1 MGEADETETPDD
13 SDTTEDEPK
22 EEEVTEE
29 NPAEDLPPV
38 EEQPAEEEPAA
49 PSEEEVIVP
58 GTPEEPVADDG
69 EIKVNN
75 EIMAVTP
82 SAEAV
87 ITVDSKSGGD
97 ADTAEV
103 KWVGGCVDSDGK
115 LATGKALRFR
125 VVLKDGRKLTK
136 VEAKV
141 GETGEGKNPAIKDLT
156 NASADADTIYELEWD
171 QIETTKQVDGEDVK
185 VGQPVQIVV
194 TTEAQTYKITF
205 AGSNAKIYA
214 VAPVDAEDAAKGN
227 MKGAEVTAVV
237 TGAAYDT
244 EATYVVEAT
253 DGYKLSEVKVG
264 DKPVTVGTTDLKEST
279 AEDAQTKTYRTISIK
294 PSAYKKAWDS
304 EEFTVNVNAVVKATL
319 EAEIKGDKIE
329 LSAGMSTAEGAI
341 NYDKDNENFGDAIE
355 EGGLEETSV
364 LAFGVKATENYKIA
378 GVTAVAKTEADAE
391 GTAIPAA
398 DIVAG
403 TEAAGVTPYTV
414 SLKSLVGFEE
424 DTTVTITVAT
434 AYTDEYAATN
444 IHTVTFAG
452 DLKKA
457 EVTTGS
463 GDALP
468 KDNIVKVETTESEK
482 DLTINVALAEG
493 YELPKRGGTDDAT
506 KGDSVIDVTKQVKYE
521 TEEAGK
527 YGQAVTQTEKLK
539 VDGGSATLTLVGK
552 DKNYEGGDAEGAQD
566 KNFIVTSATVTI
578 KPVLAE
584 NDAEKS
590 LYVKIDEALEGA
602 DYSVQYTEAG
612 SDTYKDASPDDSL
625 NEDLAEEEIMDHTWY
640 IPKAAASVKVTV
652 ETDKV
657 PEAVLDDGEP
667 LTKEEGDGYV
677 YVIPAANL
685 KTSENGGSTLAITE
699 AAEDPAEEAAVKVK
713 MNAKEVELTAYEV
726 GDSSMSDVLGDLG
739 DDGYYSLA
747 AASVGKSLSLT
758 FAEVA
763 GANFKGV
770 SYKMGDKEGKVTP
783 DRQGIA
789 VLEIEEVTG
798 EVTVEV
804 ESESAYVVKLYDG
817 VSELKKDKDG
827 VYEADYTTQG
837 ITIKL
842 YQTENKKDDVAFY
855 DVVVKDG
862 DATAETGATVAENGF
877 SATLDAIHK
886 SERGKVLTINVYKK
900 DQAEPFIAHLRTNAN
915 SSEVKVTRVVG
926 GKTTAVAKDETVEMP
941 LDAQM
946 TFKVESVGASVSDLD
961 VKLFKEDGTALTAAE
976 QAWFTDNG
984 EISLDKKS
992 GTFTITTTAS
1002 KDARGKVEVRI
1013 YNRNEE
1019 VEQGKT
1025 EKALEGAGTFKLDV
1039 KGYMADNDVAGITA
1053 TPGTAG
1059 NTTVRINLNTTFKDK
1074 KNLPAAPET
1083 GDLYYKVV
1091 LDEIT
1096 VDGELPAN
1104 VAKLTGEELT
1114 KYYKIDEED
1123 YANPA
1128 RTVAIDLVEDKRA
1141 PEAKDD
1147 IANTMTVSIKEVV
1160 LVQSVV
1166 GSPATDNDY
1175 VVSKH
1180 TAAIKDKDKVLTT
1193 KKPLYETKL
1202 SVKAVNGAAVFTG
1215 QEGVKVATPVFGTNT
1230 GYDELTV
1237 QFVDTK
1243 TGVLNGTAGTDVN
1256 DKAASDE
1263 GGFEA
1268 WVDPQDNAIYVSA
1281 TEGSTTAANYKTL
1294 GVKVTANYPQTEI
1307 GDGYAAT
1314 AVVKLNV
1321 KQGIYRIEAD
1331 ESKAKLPET
1340 IFVVPGSKGKNGS
1353 AKITPKYN
1361 HGYKEAKPAKAAV
1374 TWTIESESQN
1384 ANIQKNLNAV
1394 NAKGKAAPTIT
1405 VKNGTV
1411 TVTKDFMFGKTD
1423 VENTFTVT
1431 ARAADFTG
1439 NTKYKNFTFKVTD
1452 EQDRLEAGSI
1462 VIVNGSGE
1470 VQNASAL
1477 KAEDFDVNLYVAAL
1491 KNDVKKGKDSYTMAD
1506 FMPVTIASGS
1516 KANLEVGQPDQYGR
1530 AKLTFKKPGTKLKIN
1545 VNTVDGGK
1553 ASKDV
1558 KVKDTLL
1565 VNIDPYENLGLYLT
1579 GADGSEYTPDTEGTI
1594 QYAGGSNQRFEL
1606 DLQHY
1611 HTVGDY
1617 ADSWQADSLYK
1628 NVKVKV
1634 DGGKFIANKYWAK
1647 NINAYKQQQ
1656 EYSDMGTAVV
1666 VTSKDGKAKITLT
1679 DTANPNKESNS
1690 VTYNIENTSFKEA
1703 SQKAPA
1709 IKLISPKKITN
1720 DALYNE
1726 DEGDYTNPIV
1736 YQVTDKNVNYAGQY
1750 VKLAPDYTAANNMA
1764 EDLADGD
1771 GFITFA
1777 KIDENGYFEWRPGKE
1792 LDGGS
1797 YKMIA
1802 TVCERKRGEILPL
1815 AKDVKLNFSIPKE
1828 KKLNT
1833 NLSVT
1838 AKYTLDAK
1846 SSSKAKIVVK
1856 TDDRISYVISEAKNV
1871 IKAKDQ
1877 GMTKNEHTNEFT
1889 KYFVVEP
1896 VYNKKGKPVS
1906 YTIGLKDTLTAAEI
1920 DYITGNTKDKDLQK
1934 KAKEDC
1940 TGYITVSNG
1949 DYRSNTFY
1957 AYNTKDIKVTIA
1969 FKENKYTVEGASIF
1983 APKAETKVTVR
1994 LMNGKQPVSVVAAA
2008 LDAAEDTGSFAK
2020 KDGVKAVSLNGGK
2033 SGVIE
2038 ITSNAT
2044 AEAKKHDVVM
2054 RVVPADS
2061 GFVQTAA
2068 WNDAEKK
2075 WNVTYVNKEGTTA
2088 YDEAEL
2094 IANYGVKVTAKI
2106 DVKAVDAKKVLKTN
2120 LKVTL
2125 GADNYVR
2132 AATQGKTGD
2141 YVAYVPYDFVAGN
2154 TEIATAVLAKVKD
2167 DKDLNEIAGKTLI
2180 TVAVKDGDKWIT
2192 DDDGNQCIRI
2202 SVSKEVLKEQ
2212 AVKYA
2217 EDKRAAD
2224 VVTNYGAKLNV
2235 PVTLTYTNNG
2245 NTSET
2250 VTFSVTMP
2258 KKAMEFAGVKDVLN
2272 GAATVGTGKNAKNIK
2287 DEIEKMTTPQADR
2300 SSVILKGLLAKVCS
2314 KVNVTIPADAD
2325 VVLTTDWSD
2334 MEWWN
2339 EDDDTAITK
2348 AQLNDGETVP
2358 EAEKEDEADYD
2369 GIMTAGK
2376 AVVNLTLTNW
2386 AATGDGATAPITYTL
2401 NALGVK
2407 HKVTAGGDGI
2417 ETEIVSAIQS
2427 YLTTL
2432 KPTNDLTEEKL
2443 LEEIWKLDGVKEYNS
2458 DRDSVNIWTTWT
2470 EGVSLIP
2477 ATERKKGSFSITVY
2491 VNEESYSASVE
2502 NVEIERIRNIGDVTA
2517 TLGEKLDST
2526 AVLKIVD
2533 DCSGIETKIHDK
2545 ILADAK
2551 EAIGN
2556 SNIDVAYKQ
2565 REKAAETP
2573 GARAAEMEDVFDY
2586 KAATDSASGS
2596 ISFTLVM
2603 KSKASGRTVEYG
2615 LTPAAEIPTTNA
2627 AKYFDTADKAEAAV
2641 MKAVVTS
2648 DPENEEKKFDNLKT
2662 TLADADNTQE
2672 SVEEKVKAALADE
2685 ELKKT
2690 IIGWTAENIVVT
2702 YTPAEPDAGETKK
2715 PGKVTI
2721 KADIVLTGDPSMKKA
2736 LEVTNAEVVD
2746 WKAAFQTVEQLKA
2759 AITAEAAKTI
2769 EVENASGLP
2778 TAVAGAKTAI
2788 EGKISPLKTGT
2799 GLAVTYEYPTDT
2811 EEKTYFSK
2819 TENSAKY
2826 ENVTIK
2832 ITKDDEEAD
2841 SVTVTFNWA
2850 VKAAEGAE

>member
-1 MGEADETETPDD
+1 MGEADETEKSDD

-58 GTPEEPVADDG
+58 GTPEEPVADAG

-141 GETGEGKNPAIKDLT
+141 GETGEGKNPDVKDLT
-156 NASADADTIYELEWD
+156 NASADADTIYELKWD
-171 QIETTKQVDGEDVK
+171 QIETTKQVDGKDVK

-214 VAPVDAEDAAKGN
+214 VAPVDEEDAAKGN
-227 MKGAEVTAVV
+227 MKSAEVTATV

-244 EATYVVEAT
+244 AVTYVVEAA

-264 DKPVTVGTTDLKEST
+264 DKPVTVGTTDLKESA
-279 AEDAQTKTYRTISIK
+279 AEDAQTKTYSTISIK
-294 PSAYKKAWDS
+294 PSDYRKAWDS
-304 EEFTVNVNAVVKATL
+304 EEFTVNVNAVAKATL
-319 EAEIKGDKIE
+319 EAKIKGDKIE
-329 LSAGMSTAEGAI
+329 LSAGTSTADGAI
-341 NYDKDNENFGDAIE
+341 NYSKDNGNFGDAIV
-355 EGGLEETSV
+355 EGGLKETSV
-364 LAFGVKATENYKIA
+364 LAFGVKAAENYEIA

-403 TEAAGVTPYTV
+403 TEADGVTPYTV

-424 DTTVTITVAT
+424 NTTVTITVAT

-468 KDNIVKVETTESEK
+468 KGNIVKVETKDGVE
-482 DLTINVALAEG
+482 DLTINVTPAEG

-521 TEEAGK
+521 TEKAGE
-527 YGQAVTQTEKLK
+527 YGTAVTQTEKLK
-539 VDGGSATLTLVGK
+539 VDGGSATLVLVGA

-578 KPVLAE
+578 HTVLAE
-584 NDAEKS
+584 NDAEKR
-590 LYVKIDEALEGA
+590 LRVQIDEALEGA

-612 SDTYKDASPDDSL
+612 SDTYNDASLDDSL
-625 NEDLAEEEIMDHTWY
+625 SEEVAEEEIMDHTWY
-640 IPKAAASVKVTV
+640 IPEAAASVKVTV

-657 PEAVLDDGEP
+657 PEAVLDGGEP

-677 YVIPAANL
+677 YVIPAAIL
-685 KTSENGGSTLAITE
+685 QTLDNGGSTLAITE
-699 AAEDPAEEAAVKVK
+699 AAADPAEEAAVKVK
-713 MNAKEVELTAYEV
+713 MNTNDVELTAYEV
-726 GDSSMSDVLGDLG
+726 GDSSMDETLGDLG
-739 DDGYYSLA
+739 EDGYYSLA
-747 AASVGKSLSLT
+747 DASVGKSLSLT
-758 FAEVA
+758 FTEVE

-770 SYKMGDKEGKVTP
+770 SYKMGDKEGNVTP
-783 DRQGIA
+783 DRQGVA

-804 ESESAYVVKLYDG
+804 ESESAYVVKLYGADN
-817 VSELKKDKDG
+817 ELEKDKGG
-827 VYEADYTTQG
+827 VYLADYTTQG

-862 DATAETGATVAENGF
+862 DATAETGATVADDGL
-877 SATLDAIHK
+877 SATLDEIHK

-900 DQAEPFIAHLRTNAN
+900 DQAEPFTAKLRTNAN

-926 GKTTAVAKDETVEMP
+926 GKTTAVTKDETVEMP

-946 TFKVESVGASVSDLD
+946 TFKVESVGASVSDLG

-984 EISLDKKS
+984 EISLNKS
-992 GTFTITTTAS
+992 NGTFTITTTAS

-1013 YNRNEE
+1013 YNKSEE

-1104 VAKLTGEELT
+1104 VTKITGAELT
-1114 KYYKIDEED
+1114 KYYKIDD
-1123 YANPA
+1123 YENPA
-1128 RTVAIDLVEDKRA
+1128 QTVAIDLVNDTRA

-1160 LVQSVV
+1160 LVQSVLA
-1166 GSPATDNDY
+1166 SPAKDDDY
-1175 VVSKH
+1175 VVSRH
-1180 TAAIKDKDKVLTT
+1180 AAAIKDKDKVLTT

-1215 QEGVKVATPVFGTNT
+1215 QEKVKVATPVFGKET

-1243 TGVLNGTAGTDVN
+1243 TGVLNGTAGTDEN
-1256 DKAASDE
+1256 DKAASKT

-1268 WVDPQDNAIYVSA
+1268 WVDPQDNSIYVSA
-1281 TEGSTTAANYKTL
+1281 TQGYVTAASYKTL
-1294 GVKVTANYPQTEI
+1294 GVKVTANYPRTEI

-1321 KQGIYRIEAD
+1321 KQGIYLIEAD

-1361 HGYKEAKPAKAAV
+1361 HGYKEDKPAKAAV
-1374 TWTIESESQN
+1374 TWAIESESQN
-1384 ANIQKNLNAV
+1384 ENIQKNLNAV

-1423 VENTFTVT
+1423 GDNTFTVT

-1439 NTKYKNFTFKVTD
+1439 NTEYKDFTFTVTD

-1462 VIVNGSGE
+1462 VIVNEGGE

-1477 KAEDFDVNLYVAAL
+1477 KAEDFDVDLYVAAL
-1491 KNDVKKGKDSYTMAD
+1491 KNDVKKGKDSYTTDD

-1553 ASKDV
+1553 ASKNV

-1594 QYAGGSNQRFEL
+1594 QYAGGSNQRFRL

-1611 HTVGDY
+1611 HTVGSY
-1617 ADSWQADSLYK
+1617 ADSWQDDSLYK

-1647 NINAYKQQQ
+1647 NINANKYPQ
-1656 EYSDMGTAVV
+1656 EYSNMGTAVV

-1679 DTANPNKESNS
+1679 DTANKGSNP
-1690 VTYNIENTSFKEA
+1690 VVYNIENTSFKEA

-1726 DEGDYTNPIV
+1726 DEGTYTNPIL

-1764 EDLADGD
+1764 EDLADEN

-1777 KIDENGYFEWRPGKE
+1777 KIDENGYFEWCPEVE
-1792 LDGGS
+1792 LEGGS

-1802 TVCERKRGEILPL
+1802 TVCEMKRGEILPL
-1815 AKDVKLNFSIPKE
+1815 AKDVKLNFSIPSE
-1828 KKLNT
+1828 KKINT

-1846 SSSKAKIVVK
+1846 SSSKAKIAVK
-1856 TDDRISYVISEAKNV
+1856 TDDRLRYVVSEAKNV

-1877 GMTKNEHTNEFT
+1877 GMTKDTHTNEFT
-1889 KYFVVEP
+1889 KYFEVEA
-1896 VYNKKGKPVS
+1896 VERGGKPVS

-1920 DYITGNTKDKDLQK
+1920 DYITGNTEDKGLQK

-1949 DYRSNTFY
+1949 KYDRNNDFV

-2008 LDAAEDTGSFAK
+2008 LDTEDTKSFAK
-2020 KDGVKAVSLNGGK
+2020 EGGVKAVSLNEGRT
-2033 SGVIE
+2033 GVIE

-2054 RVVPADS
+2054 RVVPVDS
-2061 GFVQTAA
+2061 GFVQTAVWDNA
-2068 WNDAEKK
+2068 QNK
-2075 WNVTYVNKEGTTA
+2075 WNVAYVNKEGTTA
-2088 YDEAEL
+2088 YNEAEL
-2094 IANYGVKVTAKI
+2094 IAKYGVKVIAKI

-2125 GADNYVR
+2125 GADNYER
-2132 AATQGKTGD
+2132 AATPGKMGE

-2154 TEIATAVLAKVKD
+2154 TEIATAVLAKDKD
-2167 DKDLNEIAGKTLI
+2167 NKDLNEIAGKTLI
-2180 TVAVKDGDKWIT
+2180 TVAAKDGTDWIT
-2192 DDDGNQCIRI
+2192 DDDGNQCIKI

-2217 EDKRAAD
+2217 DDKRAAD

-2258 KKAMEFAGVKDVLN
+2258 KKAMDFAEVQDVLN

-2300 SSVILKGLLAKVCS
+2300 SSVILKGLLAKVSS
-2314 KVNVTIPADAD
+2314 KVNGTIPADAD

-2348 AQLNDGETVP
+2348 AQLNDGKTVSEADKET
-2358 EAEKEDEADYD
+2358 EADYD

-2386 AATGDGATAPITYTL
+2386 AATGAGATAPVTYTL
-2401 NALGVK
+2401 NELGVK
-2407 HKVTAGGDGI
+2407 HKVTADGTGI
-2417 ETEIVSAIQS
+2417 ETDIASAIQS
-2427 YLTTL
+2427 YLDTL
-2432 KPTNDLTEEKL
+2432 EPTNDLKEKEL

-2526 AVLKIVD
+2526 AVLQIVD
-2533 DCSGIETKIHDK
+2533 DCSGIEKKIHDK

-2627 AKYFDTADKAEAAV
+2627 AKYFDTADKAVAAV

-2702 YTPAEPDAGETKK
+2702 YTPAEPNAGETKK

-2746 WKAAFQTVEQLKA
+2746 WKATFQTVEQLKA

>member
-1 MGEADETETPDD
+1 MRQDVGEADETETPDD
-13 SDTTEDEPK
+13 SDTTEGEPK

-58 GTPEEPVADDG
+58 GTPEEPVADAG

-141 GETGEGKNPAIKDLT
+141 GETGEGKNPDVKDLT
-156 NASADADTIYELEWD
+156 NASADADTIYELKWD
-171 QIETTKQVDGEDVK
+171 QIETTKQVDGKDVK

-214 VAPVDAEDAAKGN
+214 VAPVDADDAAKGN
-227 MKGAEVTAVV
+227 MKGVEVSAAV

-244 EATYVVEAT
+244 AVTYVVEAE

-264 DKPVTVGTTDLKEST
+264 DKPVTVGTTDLKESA
-279 AEDAQTKTYRTISIK
+279 AEDAQTKTYSTISIK
-294 PSAYKKAWDS
+294 PSDYRKAWDS
-304 EEFTVNVNAVVKATL
+304 EEFTVNVNAVAKATL
-319 EAEIKGDKIE
+319 EAKIKGDKIE
-329 LSAGMSTAEGAI
+329 LSAGTSTADGAI
-341 NYDKDNENFGDAIE
+341 NYSKDNGNFGDAIV
-355 EGGLEETSV
+355 EGGLKETSV
-364 LAFGVKATENYKIA
+364 LAFGVKAAENYEIA

-403 TEAAGVTPYTV
+403 TEADGVTPYTV

-424 DTTVTITVAT
+424 NTTVTITVAT

-457 EVTTGS
+457 KVTTGS

-468 KDNIVKVETTESEK
+468 KDNIVKVETKDGVE
-482 DLTINVALAEG
+482 DLTINVTPAEG

-521 TEEAGK
+521 TEETGK

-539 VDGGSATLTLVGK
+539 VDGGSATLVLVGA
-552 DKNYEGGDAEGAQD
+552 DKNYEGGDADGAQE

-612 SDTYKDASPDDSL
+612 SDTYNDASLDDSL
-625 NEDLAEEEIMDHTWY
+625 SEEVAGEEIMDHTWY
-640 IPKAAASVKVTV
+640 IPEAAASVKVTV

-657 PEAVLDDGEP
+657 PEAALDGGEP

-677 YVIPAANL
+677 YVIPAAIL
-685 KTSENGGSTLAITE
+685 KTSDNGGSTLAITE
-699 AAEDPAEEAAVKVK
+699 AADPAEEAAVKVK

-726 GDSSMSDVLGDLG
+726 GDSSMSKELGDLG
-739 DDGYYSLA
+739 EDGYYSLA
-747 AASVGKSLSLT
+747 DASVGKSLSLT
-758 FAEVA
+758 FTEVE

-770 SYKMGDKEGKVTP
+770 SYKMGDKEGNVTP
-783 DRQGIA
+783 NKQGVA
-789 VLEIEEVTG
+789 LLEIEEVTG

-804 ESESAYVVKLYDG
+804 ESESAYVVKLYDAG
-817 VSELKKDKDG
+817 NELEKDKDG

-837 ITIKL
+837 IAIKL
-842 YQTENKKDDVAFY
+842 YQTKNKKDDVVFY

-862 DATAETGATVAENGF
+862 DATAETGATVADDGY
-877 SATLDAIHK
+877 SATLDEIHK

-900 DQAEPFIAHLRTNAN
+900 DQAEPFIAQLRTNAN
-915 SSEVKVTRVVG
+915 SSEVRVVG
-926 GKTTAVAKDETVEMP
+926 GKTTAVVKDETVEMP

-946 TFKVESVGASVSDLD
+946 TFKVESVGASVSDLG

-976 QAWFTDNG
+976 QAWFADNG
-984 EISLDKKS
+984 VVSLDES
-992 GTFTITTTAS
+992 NGTFTITTTAS
-1002 KDARGKVEVRI
+1002 RDARGKVEVRI
-1013 YNRNEE
+1013 YNTSEE
-1019 VEQGKT
+1019 VKQGET

-1039 KGYMADNDVAGITA
+1039 KGYMADNDVTGITA

-1074 KNLPAAPET
+1074 KNLPAPPET

-1104 VAKLTGEELT
+1104 VTKITGAELT
-1114 KYYKIDEED
+1114 KYYKIDD
-1123 YANPA
+1123 YENPA
-1128 RTVAIDLVEDKRA
+1128 QTVAIDLVNDTRA

-1147 IANTMTVSIKEVV
+1147 IANLMTVSIKEVV
-1160 LVQSVV
+1160 LVQSVLA
-1166 GSPATDNDY
+1166 SPAKDDDY
-1175 VVSKH
+1175 VVSRH
-1180 TAAIKDKDKVLTT
+1180 AAAIKDKDKVLTT

-1243 TGVLNGTAGTDVN
+1243 TGVLNGTAGTDEKN
-1256 DKAASDE
+1256 KAASKED
-1263 GGFEA
+1263 GFEA

-1281 TEGSTTAANYKTL
+1281 TEGPATAADYKTL

-1361 HGYKEAKPAKAAV
+1361 GGYKEYKPAKAAV

-1411 TVTKDFMFGKTD
+1411 TVTRDFMFGKTD
-1423 VENTFTVT
+1423 AENTFTVT
-1431 ARAADFTG
+1431 AKAADFTG
-1439 NTKYKNFTFKVTD
+1439 NTEYEDFTFTVTD

-1462 VIVNGSGE
+1462 VIVNRSGE

-1477 KAEDFDVNLYVAAL
+1477 KAEDFDVDLYVAAL
-1491 KNDVKKGKDSYTMAD
+1491 RNDVKKGKDSYTTDD

-1530 AKLTFKKPGTKLKIN
+1530 AALTFKKPGTKLKIN

-1579 GADGSEYTPDTEGTI
+1579 GADGSTYTPDPNETI
-1594 QYAGGSNQRFEL
+1594 QYAGGSNQMFTL
-1606 DLQHY
+1606 DLRHY
-1611 HTVGDY
+1611 HTVGDH

-1647 NINAYKQQQ
+1647 NINEYKYTQY
-1656 EYSDMGTAVV
+1656 YSDMGTAVV

-1690 VTYNIENTSFKEA
+1690 VIYNIENTSFEEA

-1726 DEGDYTNPIV
+1726 DEGTYTNPIL

-1764 EDLADGD
+1764 EDLADEN

-1777 KIDENGYFEWRPGKE
+1777 KIDENGYFEWCPEVE
-1792 LDGGS
+1792 LEGGS

-1802 TVCERKRGEILPL
+1802 TVCEMKRGEILPL
-1815 AKDVKLNFSIPKE
+1815 AKDVKLNFSIPSE
-1828 KKLNT
+1828 KKINT

-1846 SSSKAKIVVK
+1846 SSSKAKIAVK
-1856 TDDRISYVISEAKNV
+1856 TDDRLRYVVSEAKNV

-1877 GMTKNEHTNEFT
+1877 GMTKDTHTNEFT
-1889 KYFVVEP
+1889 KYFEVEA
-1896 VYNKKGKPVS
+1896 VERGGKPVS

-1920 DYITGNTKDKDLQK
+1920 DYITGNTEDKDLQK

-1949 DYRSNTFY
+1949 KYDRNNDFV

-2008 LDAAEDTGSFAK
+2008 LDTEDTKSFAK
-2020 KDGVKAVSLNGGK
+2020 EGGVKAVSLNEGRT
-2033 SGVIE
+2033 GVIE

-2054 RVVPADS
+2054 RVVPVDS
-2061 GFVQTAA
+2061 GFVQTAVWDNA
-2068 WNDAEKK
+2068 QNK
-2075 WNVTYVNKEGTTA
+2075 WNVAYVNKEGTTA
-2088 YDEAEL
+2088 YNEAEL
-2094 IANYGVKVTAKI
+2094 IAKYGVKVIAKI

-2125 GADNYVR
+2125 GADNYER
-2132 AATQGKTGD
+2132 AATPGKMGE

-2154 TEIATAVLAKVKD
+2154 TEIATAVLAKDKD
-2167 DKDLNEIAGKTLI
+2167 NKDLNEIAGKTLI
-2180 TVAVKDGDKWIT
+2180 TVAAKDGTDWIT
-2192 DDDGNQCIRI
+2192 DDDGNQCIKI

-2217 EDKRAAD
+2217 DDKRAAD

-2258 KKAMEFAGVKDVLN
+2258 KKAMDFAEVQDVLN

-2300 SSVILKGLLAKVCS
+2300 SSVILKGLLAKVSS
-2314 KVNVTIPADAD
+2314 KVNGTIPADAD

-2348 AQLNDGETVP
+2348 AQLNDGKTVSEADKET
-2358 EAEKEDEADYD
+2358 EADYD

-2386 AATGDGATAPITYTL
+2386 AATGAGATAPVTYTL
-2401 NALGVK
+2401 NELGVK
-2407 HKVTAGGDGI
+2407 HKVTADGTGI
-2417 ETEIVSAIQS
+2417 ETDIASAIQS
-2427 YLTTL
+2427 YLDTL
-2432 KPTNDLTEEKL
+2432 KPTNDLKEKEL

-2458 DRDSVNIWTTWT
+2458 DRDSVNIWTADWHH
-2470 EGVSLIP
+2470 VP
-2477 ATERKKGSFSITVY
+2477 ATERKAGEFGVTVY
-2491 VNEESYSASVE
+2491 VNEESYSASITEGNYKV
-2502 NVEIERIRNIGDVTA
+2502 IPRIKNIGDVAA
-2517 TLGEKLDST
+2517 TLGDELDST
-2526 AVLKIVD
+2526 AVLQIVD
-2533 DCSGIETKIHDK
+2533 DCSGIEAKIHDK

-2551 EAIGN
+2551 AAIGN
-2556 SNIDVAYKQ
+2556 TNIDVAYKQ

-2573 GARAAEMEDVFDY
+2573 GTRAAEMEDDFDY
-2586 KAATDSASGS
+2586 TAATASANGS
-2596 ISFTLVM
+2596 VSFTLVM
-2603 KSKASGRTVEYG
+2603 KSKASGRTVEYS
-2615 LTPAAEIPTTNA
+2615 LEVDSIPQANA
-2627 AKYFDTADKAEAAV
+2627 AKYFDTADKAVAAV

-2648 DPENEEKKFDNLKT
+2648 DPEDESKKFDNLKQ
-2662 TLADADNTQE
+2662 TLAGADNTQE
-2672 SVEEKVKAALADE
+2672 SVEKKVKAALADDA
-2685 ELKKT
+2685 LKT
-2690 IIGWTAENIVVT
+2690 AIIGWTAENIVVD
-2702 YTPAEPDAGETKK
+2702 YTPAEPANNGGVAK

-2721 KADIVLTGDPSMKKA
+2721 SADIVLTGDPGMKGSLK
-2736 LEVTNAEVVD
+2736 VTNAEVVE
-2746 WKAAFQTVEQLKA
+2746 WKEAFQTVEQLKA

-2778 TAVAGAKTAI
+2778 EESALKNTINTLVGGLATGTDLSAAIDETADPAPTYTKDTTANTVKW
-2788 EGKISPLKTGT
+2788 ENVKIS
-2799 GLAVTYEYPTDT
+2799 
-2811 EEKTYFSK
+2811 
-2819 TENSAKY
+2819 
-2826 ENVTIK
+2826 IK
-2832 ITKDDEEAD
+2832 KGAEEAD

-2850 VKAAEGAE
+2850 VKAASGTD

>member
-69 EIKVNN
+69 EIKANN

-141 GETGEGKNPAIKDLT
+141 GETGEGKNPDVKDLT
-156 NASADADTIYELEWD
+156 NASADADTIYELKWD
-171 QIETTKQVDGEDVK
+171 RIETTKQVDGKDVK

-205 AGSNAKIYA
+205 AGDNAKIYA
-214 VAPVDAEDAAKGN
+214 VAPVDEDDAAKGN
-227 MKGAEVTAVV
+227 MKGAEVTAAV

-244 EATYVVEAT
+244 AVTYVVEAE
-253 DGYKLSEVKVG
+253 DGNKLSEVKVG
-264 DKPVTVGTTDLKEST
+264 DKPVTVGTTDLKENA
-279 AEDAQTKTYRTISIK
+279 AEDAQTKTYSTISIK
-294 PSAYKKAWDS
+294 PSDYRKAWDS
-304 EEFTVNVNAVVKATL
+304 EEFTVNVNAVAKATL

-329 LSAGMSTAEGAI
+329 LSAGTSTADGAI
-341 NYDKDNENFGDAIE
+341 NYNKDNGNFGNAIV
-355 EGGLEETSV
+355 EGGLKETSV
-364 LAFGVKATENYKIA
+364 LAFGVKATENYRIA
-378 GVTAVAKTEADAE
+378 GVTAVAKTKADAE

-403 TEAAGVTPYTV
+403 TEADGVTPYTV

-424 DTTVTITVAT
+424 NTSVIITVAT
-434 AYTDEYAATN
+434 TYTDEYAATN

-457 EVTTGS
+457 TVTTGS
-463 GDALP
+463 GNTKLP
-468 KDNIVKVETTESEK
+468 EDNTVEVVTTDSVK
-482 DLTINVALAEG
+482 DLAINVTLAEG

-506 KGDSVIDVTKQVKYE
+506 KEDSVIDVTKQVKYE

-539 VDGGSATLTLVGK
+539 VDGGSATLVLVGK
-552 DKNYEGGDAEGAQD
+552 DKNYEGGDAENAQD

-578 KPVLAE
+578 HTVLAE
-584 NDAEKS
+584 NDAEKR
-590 LYVKIDEALEGA
+590 LYVKIDETLAGA

-612 SDTYKDASPDDSL
+612 SDTYNDAFLDDSL
-625 NEDLAEEEIMDHTWY
+625 SEEVAGEEIMDHTWY
-640 IPKAAASVKVTV
+640 IPEAAASVKVTV

-685 KTSENGGSTLAITE
+685 KTSDNGGSTLAITE

-713 MNAKEVELTAYEV
+713 MNAKEVELTTYEV
-726 GDSSMSDVLGDLG
+726 GDSSMSDALGDLG

-758 FAEVA
+758 FEKVD

-770 SYKMGDKEGKVTP
+770 SYEMGDKEGKVTP
-783 DRQGIA
+783 DRQGVA

-798 EVTVEV
+798 DVTVEV
-804 ESESAYVVKLYDG
+804 ESESAYVVKLYKD
-817 VSELKKDKDG
+817 SNELETDKDG
-827 VYEADYTTQG
+827 VVYEADYTTQG

-842 YQTENKKDDVAFY
+842 YQTENKKDDVPFY

-862 DATAETGATVAENGF
+862 DATAETGATVAGDGL
-877 SATLDAIHK
+877 SATLDEIHK

-900 DQAEPFIAHLRTNAN
+900 DQAEPFTAQLRTNAN

-1128 RTVAIDLVEDKRA
+1128 RTVAIDLVKDTRA

-1361 HGYKEAKPAKAAV
+1361 YGYKEDKPAKASV
-1374 TWTIESESQN
+1374 TWTIESESQD

-1431 ARAADFTG
+1431 AKAADFTG
-1439 NTKYKNFTFKVTD
+1439 NTEYEDFTFTVTD

-1491 KNDVKKGKDSYTMAD
+1491 KNDVKKGKDSYTTVD

-1516 KANLEVGQPDQYGR
+1516 KANLEVSQPDQYGR
-1530 AKLTFKKPGTKLKIN
+1530 AKLTFKKPGKNLKIN

-1579 GADGSEYTPDTEGTI
+1579 GADGSMYTPDPDETI
-1594 QYAGGSNQRFEL
+1594 QYAGGSNQRFTL
-1606 DLQHY
+1606 DLRHY
-1611 HTVGDY
+1611 HTVGDH
-1617 ADSWQADSLYK
+1617 ADSWQADLLYK

-1720 DALYNE
+1720 DALFNE
-1726 DEGDYTNPIV
+1726 FEGGYTNPV
-1736 YQVTDKNVNYAGQY
+1736 LYQVTDKNVNYAGQY
-1750 VKLAPDYTAANNMA
+1750 VKLAPDYTAANNKA
-1764 EDLADGD
+1764 EELADGN

-1777 KIDENGYFEWRPGKE
+1777 KIDENGYFEWCPGVE
-1792 LDGGS
+1792 LGGGS

-1802 TVCERKRGEILPL
+1802 TVCEMKRGEILPL

-1846 SSSKAKIVVK
+1846 SSSKAKIAVK
-1856 TDDRISYVISEAKNV
+1856 SDYSYVISEAKNV

-1920 DYITGNTKDKDLQK
+1920 DYITGNTENKDLQK

-1949 DYRSNTFY
+1949 YYNRDTFY

-2020 KDGVKAVSLNGGK
+2020 KDGVKAVSLNKGK

-2061 GFVQTAA
+2061 GFVQTATWDEA
-2068 WNDAEKK
+2068 KK
-2075 WNVTYVNKEGTTA
+2075 EWNVTYVNKEGTTA
-2088 YDEAEL
+2088 YDKAEL

-2132 AATQGKTGD
+2132 AATQGKTGE

-2180 TVAVKDGDKWIT
+2180 TVAVKDGDKWIN

-2258 KKAMEFAGVKDVLN
+2258 KKAMDFAEVQDVLN

-2300 SSVILKGLLAKVCS
+2300 SSVILKGLLAKVSS
-2314 KVNVTIPADAD
+2314 KVNGTIPADAD

-2348 AQLNDGETVP
+2348 AQLNDGKTVSEADKET
-2358 EAEKEDEADYD
+2358 EADYD

-2386 AATGDGATAPITYTL
+2386 AATGAGATAPVTYTL

-2407 HKVTAGGDGI
+2407 HKVTADGTGI
-2417 ETEIVSAIQS
+2417 ETDIASAIQS
-2427 YLTTL
+2427 YLDTL
-2432 KPTNDLTEEKL
+2432 EPTNDLKEKEL

-2458 DRDSVNIWTTWT
+2458 DRDSVNIWTADWHH
-2470 EGVSLIP
+2470 VP
-2477 ATERKKGSFSITVY
+2477 ATERKAGEFGVTVY
-2491 VNEESYSASVE
+2491 VNEESYSASITEGNYKV
-2502 NVEIERIRNIGDVTA
+2502 IPRIKNIGDVAA
-2517 TLGEKLDST
+2517 TLGDELDST
-2526 AVLKIVD
+2526 AVLQIVD

-2615 LTPAAEIPTTNA
+2615 LTPAAEIPTANA
-2627 AKYFDTADKAEAAV
+2627 AKYFDTADKAVAAV

-2648 DPENEEKKFDNLKT
+2648 DPEDEAKKFDNLKQ

-2672 SVEEKVKAALADE
+2672 SVEKKVKAALADDA
-2685 ELKKT
+2685 LKT
-2690 IIGWTAENIVVT
+2690 AIIGWTAENIVVD
-2702 YTPAEPDAGETKK
+2702 YTPAEPNAGETKK

-2746 WKAAFQTVEQLKA
+2746 WKATFQTVEQLKA

-2778 TAVAGAKTAI
+2778 EESALKNTINTLVDGLATGTDLSAAIDETADPAPTYTKDTTANTVKW
-2788 EGKISPLKTGT
+2788 ENVKISIKKG
-2799 GLAVTYEYPTDT
+2799 A
-2811 EEKTYFSK
+2811 EE
-2819 TENSAKY
+2819 
-2826 ENVTIK
+2826 V
-2832 ITKDDEEAD
+2832 D

-2850 VKAAEGAE
+2850 VKAAEGTD

>member
-69 EIKVNN
+69 EIKANN

-141 GETGEGKNPAIKDLT
+141 GETGEGKNPDVKDLT
-156 NASADADTIYELEWD
+156 NASADADTIYELKWD
-171 QIETTKQVDGEDVK
+171 RIETTKQVDGKDVK

-214 VAPVDAEDAAKGN
+214 MAPVDEEDAAKGN
-227 MKGAEVTAVV
+227 MKGAEVTATV
-237 TGAAYDT
+237 TDAAYDT
-244 EATYVVEAT
+244 AVTYVVEAA

-264 DKPVTVGTTDLKEST
+264 DKLVTVGTTDLKESA
-279 AEDAQTKTYRTISIK
+279 AEDAQTKTYSTISIK
-294 PSAYKKAWDS
+294 PSDYRKAWDS
-304 EEFTVNVNAVVKATL
+304 EEFTVNVNAVAKATL

-329 LSAGMSTAEGAI
+329 LSAGTSTADGAI
-341 NYDKDNENFGDAIE
+341 NYNKDNGDFGDAIV
-355 EGGLEETSV
+355 EGGLKETSV
-364 LAFGVKATENYKIA
+364 LAFGVKAAENYEIA

-403 TEAAGVTPYTV
+403 TEADGVTPYTV

-424 DTTVTITVAT
+424 NTTVTITVAT

-468 KDNIVKVETTESEK
+468 KDNIVKVETKDGVE
-482 DLTINVALAEG
+482 DLTINVTPAEG

-521 TEEAGK
+521 TEETGK

-539 VDGGSATLTLVGK
+539 VDGGSATLVLVGA
-552 DKNYEGGDAEGAQD
+552 DKNYEGGDADGAQE

-612 SDTYKDASPDDSL
+612 SDTYNDASLDDSL
-625 NEDLAEEEIMDHTWY
+625 SEEVAGEEIMDHTWY
-640 IPKAAASVKVTV
+640 IPEAAASVKVTV

-657 PEAVLDDGEP
+657 PEAALDGGEP

-677 YVIPAANL
+677 YVIPAAIL
-685 KTSENGGSTLAITE
+685 KTSDNGGSTLAITE
-699 AAEDPAEEAAVKVK
+699 AAADPAEEAAVKVK

-726 GDSSMSDVLGDLG
+726 GDSSMSKELGDLG
-739 DDGYYSLA
+739 EDGYYSLA
-747 AASVGKSLSLT
+747 DASVGKSLSLT
-758 FAEVA
+758 FTEVE

-770 SYKMGDKEGKVTP
+770 SYKMGDKEGNVTP
-783 DRQGIA
+783 NKQGVA
-789 VLEIEEVTG
+789 LLEIEEVTG

-804 ESESAYVVKLYDG
+804 ESESAYVVKLYDAG
-817 VSELKKDKDG
+817 NELEKDKDG

-837 ITIKL
+837 IAIKL
-842 YQTENKKDDVAFY
+842 YQTKNKKDDVVFY

-862 DATAETGATVAENGF
+862 DATAETGATVADDGL
-877 SATLDAIHK
+877 SATLDEIHK

-900 DQAEPFIAHLRTNAN
+900 DQAEPFTAKLRTNAN

-926 GKTTAVAKDETVEMP
+926 GKTTAVTKDETVEMP

-946 TFKVESVGASVSDLD
+946 TFKVESVGASVSDLG

-976 QAWFTDNG
+976 QAWFADNG
-984 EISLDKKS
+984 VVSLDES
-992 GTFTITTTAS
+992 NGTFTITTTAS
-1002 KDARGKVEVRI
+1002 RDARGKVEVRI
-1013 YNRNEE
+1013 YNTSEE
-1019 VEQGKT
+1019 VKQGET

-1074 KNLPAAPET
+1074 KNLPAAPKT

-1166 GSPATDNDY
+1166 GSPEKNDDY

-1256 DKAASDE
+1256 HMAVSNG
-1263 GGFEA
+1263 GGFKA

-1321 KQGIYRIEAD
+1321 KQGIYLIEAD

-1353 AKITPKYN
+1353 AKITPMYN
-1361 HGYKEAKPAKAAV
+1361 HGYKEDKPAKAAV
-1374 TWTIESESQN
+1374 TWTIESESQD

-1423 VENTFTVT
+1423 AENTFTVT

-1439 NTKYKNFTFKVTD
+1439 NTEYKDFTFMVTD

-1477 KAEDFDVNLYVAAL
+1477 KAEDFDVDLYVAAL
-1491 KNDVKKGKDSYTMAD
+1491 KNDVKKGKDSYTTAD

-1553 ASKDV
+1553 ASKNV

-1594 QYAGGSNQRFEL
+1594 QYAGGSNQRFRL

-1611 HTVGDY
+1611 HTVGSY
-1617 ADSWQADSLYK
+1617 ADSWQDDSLYK

-1647 NINAYKQQQ
+1647 NINANKYPQ
-1656 EYSDMGTAVV
+1656 EYSNMGTAVV

-1679 DTANPNKESNS
+1679 DTANKGSNP
-1690 VTYNIENTSFKEA
+1690 VVYNIENTSFKKA

-1726 DEGDYTNPIV
+1726 DEGTYTNPIL

-1764 EDLADGD
+1764 EDLADEN

-1777 KIDENGYFEWRPGKE
+1777 KIDENGYFEWCPEVE
-1792 LDGGS
+1792 LEGGS

-1802 TVCERKRGEILPL
+1802 TVCEMKRGEILPL
-1815 AKDVKLNFSIPKE
+1815 AKDVKLNFSIPSE
-1828 KKLNT
+1828 KKINT

-1846 SSSKAKIVVK
+1846 SSSKAKIAVK
-1856 TDDRISYVISEAKNV
+1856 TDDRLRYVVSEAKNV

-1877 GMTKNEHTNEFT
+1877 GMTKDTHTNEFT

-1896 VYNKKGKPVS
+1896 VNNKNGRPVS

-1920 DYITGNTKDKDLQK
+1920 DYITGNTEDKDLQK

-1949 DYRSNTFY
+1949 SYSGDTFY
-1957 AYNTKDIKVTIA
+1957 AFNTKDIKVTIA

-2020 KDGVKAVSLNGGK
+2020 KDGVKAVSLNKGK

-2106 DVKAVDAKKVLKTN
+2106 DVKAVDMKKVLKTN

-2125 GADNYVR
+2125 GADNYVM

-2180 TVAVKDGDKWIT
+2180 TVAVKDGDKWIN

-2258 KKAMEFAGVKDVLN
+2258 KKAMDFAGVKDVLN
-2272 GAATVGTGKNAKNIK
+2272 GTATVGTGKNAKNIK

-2300 SSVILKGLLAKVCS
+2300 SSVILKGLLAKVSS
-2314 KVNVTIPADAD
+2314 KVNGTIPADAD

-2348 AQLNDGETVP
+2348 AQLNDGKTVSEADKET
-2358 EAEKEDEADYD
+2358 EADYD

-2386 AATGDGATAPITYTL
+2386 AATGAGATAPVTYTL

-2407 HKVTAGGDGI
+2407 HKVTADGTGI
-2417 ETEIVSAIQS
+2417 ETDIASAIQS
-2427 YLTTL
+2427 YLDTL
-2432 KPTNDLTEEKL
+2432 EPTNDLKEKEL

-2458 DRDSVNIWTTWT
+2458 DRDSVNIWTADWHH
-2470 EGVSLIP
+2470 VP
-2477 ATERKKGSFSITVY
+2477 ATERKAGEFGVTVY
-2491 VNEESYSASVE
+2491 VNEESYSASITEGNYKV
-2502 NVEIERIRNIGDVTA
+2502 IPRIKNIGDVAA
-2517 TLGEKLDST
+2517 TLGDELDST
-2526 AVLKIVD
+2526 AVLQIVD
-2533 DCSGIETKIHDK
+2533 DCSGIEKKIHDK

-2627 AKYFDTADKAEAAV
+2627 AKYFDTADKAVAAV

-2702 YTPAEPDAGETKK
+2702 YTPAEPNAGETKK

-2746 WKAAFQTVEQLKA
+2746 WKATFQTVEQLKA

>member
-1 MGEADETETPDD
+1 M
-13 SDTTEDEPK
+13 
-22 EEEVTEE
+22 
-29 NPAEDLPPV
+29 
-38 EEQPAEEEPAA
+38 
-49 PSEEEVIVP
+49 
-58 GTPEEPVADDG
+58 
-69 EIKVNN
+69 NN

-156 NASADADTIYELEWD
+156 NASADADTIYELGWD
-171 QIETTKQVDGEDVK
+171 QIETTKQVDGKDVK

-214 VAPVDAEDAAKGN
+214 VAPVDADDAAKGN
-227 MKGAEVTAVV
+227 MKGVEVSAAV

-244 EATYVVEAT
+244 AVTYVVEAE

-264 DKPVTVGTTDLKEST
+264 DKPVTVGTTDLKESA
-279 AEDAQTKTYRTISIK
+279 AEDAQTKTYSTISIK
-294 PSAYKKAWDS
+294 PSDYRKAWDS
-304 EEFTVNVNAVVKATL
+304 EEFTVNVNAVAKATL
-319 EAEIKGDKIE
+319 EAKIKGDKIE
-329 LSAGMSTAEGAI
+329 LSAGTSTADGAI
-341 NYDKDNENFGDAIE
+341 NYSKDNGNFGDAIV
-355 EGGLEETSV
+355 EGGLKETSV
-364 LAFGVKATENYKIA
+364 LAFGVKAAENYEIA

-403 TEAAGVTPYTV
+403 TEADGVTPYTV

-424 DTTVTITVAT
+424 NTTVTITVAT

-468 KDNIVKVETTESEK
+468 KDNIVKVETKDGVE
-482 DLTINVALAEG
+482 DLTINVTPAEG

-521 TEEAGK
+521 TEETGK

-539 VDGGSATLTLVGK
+539 VDGGSATLVLVGA
-552 DKNYEGGDAEGAQD
+552 DKNYEGGDADGAQE

-612 SDTYKDASPDDSL
+612 SDTYNDASLDDSL
-625 NEDLAEEEIMDHTWY
+625 SEEVAGEEIMDHTWY
-640 IPKAAASVKVTV
+640 IPEAAASVKVTV

-657 PEAVLDDGEP
+657 PEAALDGGEP

-677 YVIPAANL
+677 YVIPAAIL
-685 KTSENGGSTLAITE
+685 KTSDNGGSTLAITE
-699 AAEDPAEEAAVKVK
+699 AAADPAEEAAVKVK

-726 GDSSMSDVLGDLG
+726 GDSSMSKELGDLG
-739 DDGYYSLA
+739 EDGYYSLA
-747 AASVGKSLSLT
+747 DASVGKSLSLT
-758 FAEVA
+758 FTEVE

-770 SYKMGDKEGKVTP
+770 SYKMGDKEGNVTP
-783 DRQGIA
+783 NKQGVA
-789 VLEIEEVTG
+789 LLEIEEVTG

-804 ESESAYVVKLYDG
+804 ESESAYVVKLYDAG
-817 VSELKKDKDG
+817 NELEKDKDG

-837 ITIKL
+837 IAIKL
-842 YQTENKKDDVAFY
+842 YQTKNKKDDVVFY

-862 DATAETGATVAENGF
+862 DATAETGATVADDGY
-877 SATLDAIHK
+877 SATLDEIHK

-900 DQAEPFIAHLRTNAN
+900 DQAEPFIAQLRTNAN

-926 GKTTAVAKDETVEMP
+926 GKTTAVVKDETVEMP

-946 TFKVESVGASVSDLD
+946 TFKVESVGASVSDLG

-976 QAWFTDNG
+976 QAWFADNG
-984 EISLDKKS
+984 VVSLDES
-992 GTFTITTTAS
+992 NGTFTITTTAS
-1002 KDARGKVEVRI
+1002 RDARGKVEVRI
-1013 YNRNEE
+1013 YNTSEE
-1019 VEQGKT
+1019 VKQGET

-1039 KGYMADNDVAGITA
+1039 KGYMADNDVTGITA

-1074 KNLPAAPET
+1074 KNLPAPPET

-1104 VAKLTGEELT
+1104 VTKITGAELT
-1114 KYYKIDEED
+1114 KYYKIDD
-1123 YANPA
+1123 YENPA
-1128 RTVAIDLVEDKRA
+1128 QTVAIDLVNDTRA

-1147 IANTMTVSIKEVV
+1147 IANLMTVSIKEVV
-1160 LVQSVV
+1160 LVQSVLA
-1166 GSPATDNDY
+1166 SPAKDDDY
-1175 VVSKH
+1175 VVSRH
-1180 TAAIKDKDKVLTT
+1180 AAAIKDKDKVLTT

-1215 QEGVKVATPVFGTNT
+1215 QEKVKVATPVFGKET

-1243 TGVLNGTAGTDVN
+1243 TGVLNGTAGTDEN
-1256 DKAASDE
+1256 DKAASKT

-1268 WVDPQDNAIYVSA
+1268 WVDPQDNSIYVSA
-1281 TEGSTTAANYKTL
+1281 TQGYVTAASYKTL
-1294 GVKVTANYPQTEI
+1294 GVKVTANYPRTEI

-1321 KQGIYRIEAD
+1321 KQGIYLIEAD

-1361 HGYKEAKPAKAAV
+1361 HGYKEDKPAKAAV

-1439 NTKYKNFTFKVTD
+1439 NTEYKNFTFKVTD

-1530 AKLTFKKPGTKLKIN
+1530 AKLTFKKPGKNLKIN

-1579 GADGSEYTPDTEGTI
+1579 GADGSTYTPDPNETI
-1594 QYAGGSNQRFEL
+1594 QYAGGSNQMFTL
-1606 DLQHY
+1606 DLRHY
-1611 HTVGDY
+1611 HTVGDH

-1647 NINAYKQQQ
+1647 NINEYKYTQY
-1656 EYSDMGTAVV
+1656 YSDMGTAVV

-1690 VTYNIENTSFKEA
+1690 VIYNIENTSFEEA

-1726 DEGDYTNPIV
+1726 DEGYYTNPIV

-1750 VKLAPDYTAANNMA
+1750 VKLAPDYTAANNKA
-1764 EDLADGD
+1764 EDLADGN

-1777 KIDENGYFEWRPGKE
+1777 KIDENGYFEWCPGVE
-1792 LDGGS
+1792 LGGGS

-1802 TVCERKRGEILPL
+1802 TVCEMKRGEILPL

-1846 SSSKAKIVVK
+1846 SSSKAKIAVK
-1856 TDDRISYVISEAKNV
+1856 SDYSYVISEAKNV

-1896 VYNKKGKPVS
+1896 VNNKNGRPVS

-1920 DYITGNTKDKDLQK
+1920 DYITGNTENKDLQK

-1949 DYRSNTFY
+1949 SYSGDTFY
-1957 AYNTKDIKVTIA
+1957 AFNTKDIKVTIA

-2008 LDAAEDTGSFAK
+2008 LDTEDTKSFAK
-2020 KDGVKAVSLNGGK
+2020 EGGVKAVSLNEGRT
-2033 SGVIE
+2033 GVIE

-2061 GFVQTAA
+2061 GFVQTVA
-2068 WNDAEKK
+2068 WDEAKK
-2075 WNVTYVNKEGTTA
+2075 EWNVTYVNKEGTTA
-2088 YDEAEL
+2088 YDKAEL

-2106 DVKAVDAKKVLKTN
+2106 DVKAVDMKKVLKTN

-2125 GADNYVR
+2125 GADNYVM

-2180 TVAVKDGDKWIT
+2180 TVAVKDGDKWIN

-2258 KKAMEFAGVKDVLN
+2258 KKAMDFAGVKDVLN
-2272 GAATVGTGKNAKNIK
+2272 GTATVGTGKNAKNIK
-2287 DEIEKMTTPQADR
+2287 DEIEKMTTPQEER

-2325 VVLTTDWSD
+2325 VVLTTDWSG

-2339 EDDDTAITK
+2339 EDDATTITR

-2358 EAEKEDEADYD
+2358 EANKGDEADYD

-2407 HKVTAGGDGI
+2407 HKVTADGEGI
-2417 ETEIVSAIQS
+2417 ETEIVEAIQS
-2427 YLTTL
+2427 YLDDLT
-2432 KPTNDLTEEKL
+2432 PTNDLTEEKL
-2443 LEEIWKLDGVKEYNS
+2443 LEKIWKLDGVKEYNS

-2517 TLGEKLDST
+2517 TLGEKLDSI

-2565 REKAAETP
+2565 REKAAETLD
-2573 GARAAEMEDVFDY
+2573 ARAAEMEDVFDY
-2586 KAATDSASGS
+2586 EAATDSANGS

-2603 KSKASGRTVEYG
+2603 KSKASGRTVEYSAG
-2615 LTPAAEIPTTNA
+2615 TETDIVIPMANA
-2627 AKYFDTADKAEAAV
+2627 AKYFDTADKAVAAV

-2648 DPENEEKKFDNLKT
+2648 DPEAEDKKFDNLKQ

-2672 SVEEKVKAALADE
+2672 SVEEKVKAALADN
-2685 ELKKT
+2685 ELEKT
-2690 IIGWTAENIVVT
+2690 IIGWTAKNIVVT
-2702 YTPAEPDAGETKK
+2702 YTPAEPNAGETKK

-2746 WKAAFQTVEQLKA
+2746 WKEAFQTVEQLKA